1 MTPPVRTVRAPSNPG
16 GALSLRGWT
25 AAISSSAP
33 MYTAPSS
40 ISGCASSKV
49 TTRPVRTSGAIME
62 TIVSEPP
69 DAAQPLAVRS
79 PA

>member
-1 MTPPVRTVRAPSNPG
+1 
-16 GALSLRGWT
+16 
-25 AAISSSAP
+25 
-33 MYTAPSS
+33 
-40 ISGCASSKV
+40 V